1 MTAPSPVILARPA
14 VVLLAEEA
22 AVRGFRKR
30 DGRPNAAAFRRWCQ
44 RVGVPIHRPEGRKE
58 WVATAD
64 VDRAVLGGP
73 PADDLA
79 TLAERSASRGTVAA

>member
-1 MTAPSPVILARPA
+1 MSGATIITMRPA
-14 VVLLAEEA
+14 VVLLSEEA
-22 AVRGFRKR
+22 GLRGFRKR
-30 DGRPNAAAFRRWCQ
+30 NGAPNAAAFRRWCQ
-44 RVGVPIHRPEGRKE
+44 RVGVTIHRPEGRKE